1 MTSVISE
8 TEYSALFPKEYKS
21 PDIIRERAHKFYW
34 DNKEINIRKAI
45 LRQINN
51 DLKKDGSRRQP
62 KLETIRKYK
71 LIYDTETLKWS

>member
-1 MTSVISE
+1 MTSVIDE

-21 PDIIRERAHKFYW
+21 PEHIRERSHKFYW
-34 DNKEINIRKAI
+34 DNKETNIRKAI

-62 KLETIRKYK
+62 KLETIQKYN
-71 LIYDTETLKWS
+71 LVYDRETLKWS